1 MISCL
6 QRTLER
12 PVVVTTPHD
21 ASLECT
27 AELSSHTSQLEFKR
41 NVKAHILPLIPCRPA
56 VLDTLYNHE
65 HIHSV
70 YSLTHFPSI
79 ANSTSVHHALISV
92 CNALN
97 PDTRAYAVR
106 RGPSITVADP
116 GSIAAAGARRGI
128 DAWVSGEESD

>member
-1 MISCL
+1 M
-6 QRTLER
+6 
-12 PVVVTTPHD
+12 
-21 ASLECT
+21 
-27 AELSSHTSQLEFKR
+27 
-41 NVKAHILPLIPCRPA
+41 
-56 VLDTLYNHE
+56 LDIQHNRV

-92 CNALN
+92 RNAFN

-116 GSIAAAGARRGI
+116 GNIAAAGARRGI
-128 DAWVSGEESD
+128 DARVSGEESG